1 MKRSLA
7 TRSDLS
13 KDFSQI
19 ILIFLL
25 SLGGVG
31 IAGGSFFLRQSLNSA
46 NQSQRINNTSQYGE
60 IRHSWSNK
68 SQIQHFPNQLPSD
81 AKDIHLAYSPALKQG
96 NSFFQVRFKLP
107 PEKIKQSL
115 TQYSAI
121 AKNKY
126 QGGDT
131 NEHSNLPNGV
141 PTTFFYTSEFGEESF
156 PTSYQIL
163 VLGANDRGNPGFKW
177 NHGDSYGVAI
187 DNVNSEIIYWA
198 EDW

>member
-7 TRSDLS
+7 RRSDLS

-19 ILIFLL
+19 ILITLL
-25 SLGGVG
+25 SLGGIG

-46 NQSQRINNTSQYGE
+46 NQSQTTNNTSRYQE
-60 IRHSWSNK
+60 VRQSWSNQ
-68 SQIQHFPNQLPSD
+68 SQIKHFPNQLPAD
-81 AKDIHLAYSPALKQG
+81 AKDIHLVYSPGLKQG
-96 NSFFQVRFKLP
+96 NSFFQLRLKLA
-107 PEKIKQSL
+107 PEKIKQSM

-141 PTTFFYTSEFGEESF
+141 PTTFFYTSESGEESF

-187 DNVNSEIIYWA
+187 DNANSEIIYWA